1 MRIIKVHRARCRI
14 HRNDRGMS
22 LSPRAPKEEKRS
34 KIVHALIERRQRKR
48 SATKA
53 KKKKPSEEASNQQD
67 ATKRMQKWN
76 ALITVMRG
84 CMTSKDHPRR
94 RSKATGQISGGVLAS
109 IQGGR
114 AQISTKTPGI
124 NYEGTACSAMDA
136 GEIELPV
143 FSKMPNAV
151 PTSWLLWPVSNHTRR
166 VSLW

>member
-1 MRIIKVHRARCRI
+1 MSYSQKRSWYVPFTQSAKRREKIKNCTRSNRA
-14 HRNDRGMS
+14 
-22 LSPRAPKEEKRS
+22 ETTQEKRD
-34 KIVHALIERRQRKR
+34 QG
-48 SATKA
+48 
-53 KKKKPSEEASNQQD
+53 KKKPSKEASNQQD

-114 AQISTKTPGI
+114 AQISTKTPGV